1 MLKKRVI
8 LLDEIGTDISHDWT
22 FNSQGDLGI
31 VSDED
36 NIVQTIMNK
45 LNTFRGELDIYYLEY
60 GSIMQSYLG
69 WLSEEDT
76 LDFMK
81 IEMESILSED
91 ARLTDY
97 SVEMSLDGSDKVLIE
112 ISISFGNNSE
122 VELSLTTTDDGEF
135 VEA

>member
-1 MLKKRVI
+1 
-8 LLDEIGTDISHDWT
+8 LDEIGTDISHDWT

>member
-1 MLKKRVI
+1 M
-8 LLDEIGTDISHDWT
+8 DEIGTDISHDWT